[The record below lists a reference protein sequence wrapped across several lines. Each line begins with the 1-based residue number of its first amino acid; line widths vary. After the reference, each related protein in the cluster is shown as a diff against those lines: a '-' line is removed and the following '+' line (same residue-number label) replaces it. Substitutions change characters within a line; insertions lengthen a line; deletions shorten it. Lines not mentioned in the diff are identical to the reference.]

1 MIRPAPRTAL
11 LAPPLAVALTA
22 AAMTLALSVPGAHT
36 ALAQVGAPT
45 GVTRPPS
52 PAAPTDPAAA
62 PPAPADLTRPPR
74 PATPPTPLPLFALSP
89 SMQNLPAGG
98 WRIGGESANGK
109 VDIAT
114 TNTLAE
120 IGRYL
125 ANRTAGRV
133 TIVAQ
138 VSAPTDDLS
147 IGRRASLANA
157 QAVRRLLE
165 AGGLPGTRI
174 DLRPLGRTAN
184 GVDMIEVLPP
194 GISSPSLGPQAEQ
207 AAPRP

>member
-1 MIRPAPRTAL
+1 MIHPAPRPAL
-11 LAPPLAVALTA
+11 LAPPLAVALA
-22 AAMTLALSVPGAHT
+22 LAMALSVLAARP

-45 GVTRPPS
+45 GVTRAPS

-74 PATPPTPLPLFALSP
+74 PATPPTPLPLFTLSS

-98 WRIGGESANGK
+98 WRIGGPSATGK
-109 VDIAT
+109 VDAAT
-114 TNTLAE
+114 TNALAE

-125 ANRTAGRV
+125 AHRTSGRV

-138 VSAPTDDLS
+138 VSSPTDDLS

-157 QAVRRLLE
+157 QTVRRLLE

-174 DLRPLGRTAN
+174 DLRPLGRTAS
-184 GVDMIEVLPP
+184 GQDTIEVLPP
-194 GISSPSLGPQAEQ
+194 GIPSPSLGPQAEQ